1 MFKKRKSRYYIQIQ
15 LKSYYNNIIMGVMYS
30 MPSYNFHQLQDRMK
44 KQGNE
49 LILINTLPL
58 TRQDC
63 LIKGTLKAFI
73 EVEYMNKLLK
83 TNKNKEIIVY
93 GIHHTDTSVI
103 QKYNQLKKLG
113 FTNVHIY
120 FGGMYEWLL
129 LQEVFDT
136 TNFQTDGMIKNIVD
150 YKIE

>member
-1 MFKKRKSRYYIQIQ
+1 
-15 LKSYYNNIIMGVMYS
+15 MGVMYS
-30 MPSYNFHQLQDRMK
+30 MPSYNYHQLQDRMK
-44 KQGNE
+44 NHNQNE
-49 LILINTLPL
+49 IILINTLPL

-73 EVEYMNKLLK
+73 EVEYMNKLIK
-83 TNKNKEIIVY
+83 INKNKEIIIY
-93 GIHHTDTSVI
+93 GIHHTDISVV

-129 LQEVFDT
+129 LQDVFGSI
-136 TNFQTDGMIKNIVD
+136 NFQTDGTIENIVD

>member
-1 MFKKRKSRYYIQIQ
+1 
-15 LKSYYNNIIMGVMYS
+15 MGIMYS
-30 MPSYNFHQLQDRMK
+30 MPSYNYHQLQDRMK
-44 KQGNE
+44 NQNDI
-49 LILINTLPL
+49 ILINTLPL

-63 LIKGTLKAFI
+63 LIKGTLKALI

-93 GIHHTDTSVI
+93 GIHHTDLSVI

-113 FTNVHIY
+113 FKNVYIY

-129 LQEVFDT
+129 LQDVFGSI
-136 TNFQTDGMIKNIVD
+136 NFQTDGIIENIVD

>member
-1 MFKKRKSRYYIQIQ
+1 
-15 LKSYYNNIIMGVMYS
+15 MGVMYS
-30 MPSYNFHQLQDRMK
+30 MPSYNYYQLQDRMN
-44 KQGNE
+44 KQKNNQNDI
-49 LILINTLPL
+49 ILINTLPI

-83 TNKNKEIIVY
+83 TNKNKEIVVY
-93 GIHHTDTSVI
+93 GIHHTDKSVI

-136 TNFQTDGMIKNIVD
+136 TNFQTDGIVKNIVD

>member
-1 MFKKRKSRYYIQIQ
+1 
-15 LKSYYNNIIMGVMYS
+15 MGVMYS
-30 MPSYNFHQLQDRMK
+30 MPSYNYHQLQDRMK
-44 KQGNE
+44 KQNE
-49 LILINTLPL
+49 IILINTLPL

-63 LIKGTLKAFI
+63 LIKGTLKAFM

-93 GIHHTDTSVI
+93 GLHHTDLSVV

-113 FTNVHIY
+113 FKNVHIY

-129 LQEVFDT
+129 LQEVFDII
-136 TNFQTDGMIKNIVD
+136 NFQTDGTIQNIVD

>member
-1 MFKKRKSRYYIQIQ
+1 
-15 LKSYYNNIIMGVMYS
+15 MYS
-30 MPSYNFHQLQDRMK
+30 MPSYNYHQLQDRMK
-44 KQGNE
+44 NHNQNE
-49 LILINTLPL
+49 IILINTLPI

-73 EVEYMNKLLK
+73 EVEYMNKLIK
-83 TNKNKEIIVY
+83 INKNKEIIIY
-93 GIHHTDTSVI
+93 GIHHTDISVV

-129 LQEVFDT
+129 LQDVFGSI
-136 TNFQTDGMIKNIVD
+136 NFQTDGTIENIVD

>member
-1 MFKKRKSRYYIQIQ
+1 
-15 LKSYYNNIIMGVMYS
+15 MGVMYS
-30 MPSYNFHQLQDRMK
+30 MPSYNYYQLQDRMN
-44 KQGNE
+44 KQKNNQNDI
-49 LILINTLPL
+49 ILINTLPI

-63 LIKGTLKAFI
+63 LIKGTLKAI
-73 EVEYMNKLLK
+73 VEVEYMNKLLK
-83 TNKNKEIIVY
+83 TNKNKEIVVY
-93 GIHHTDTSVI
+93 GIHHTDKSVI

-136 TNFQTDGMIKNIVD
+136 TNFQTDGFVKNIVD

>member
-1 MFKKRKSRYYIQIQ
+1 
-15 LKSYYNNIIMGVMYS
+15 MGVMYS
-30 MPSYNFHQLQDRMK
+30 MPSYNYYQLQDRMN
-44 KQGNE
+44 KQKNNQNDI
-49 LILINTLPL
+49 ILINTLPI

-63 LIKGTLKAFI
+63 LIKGTLKAI
-73 EVEYMNKLLK
+73 VEVEYMNKLLK
-83 TNKNKEIIVY
+83 TNKNKEIVVY
-93 GIHHTDTSVI
+93 GIHHTDKSVI

-136 TNFQTDGMIKNIVD
+136 TNFQTDGIVKNIVD